1 MVMNNTWMNSDGLYV
16 KFGAT
21 EGVSR
26 TQGGWVC
33 QYGPIAS
40 YFLSL
45 DLTSLDANENIQN
58 DVLII
63 PKDSLILSVETYAI
77 VGAATGTAIDVG
89 LIATTRV
96 TTTDLNASVADAD
109 PNGLLA
115 AFEDGDMAA
124 AGEYRAF
131 YETDTFPAST
141 TGSGA
146 LIGQILTVPTLIT
159 ASRTDGTAFTAGK
172 LLLRVNVIPEA
183 DTGFTQTHVG

>member
-1 MVMNNTWMNSDGLYV
+1 MDNTWLNSDGLYI

-40 YFLSL
+40 YFLNL

-58 DVLII
+58 DVLVI
-63 PKDSLILSVETYAI
+63 PKNSLILSVETYAI

-89 LIATTRV
+89 LIASDRD
-96 TTTDLNASVADAD
+96 TTTDLNASVTSSD

-115 AFEDGDMAA
+115 AFPTAEMAA
-124 AGEYRAF
+124 AGQYAAF

-146 LIGQILTVPTLIT
+146 LIGLILTTPTLIT
-159 ASRTDGTAFTAGK
+159 ASRTDATAFTTGNI
-172 LLLRVNVIPEA
+172 LVRVNVIPEA
-183 DTGFTQTHVG
+183 TTGFTQTHVG